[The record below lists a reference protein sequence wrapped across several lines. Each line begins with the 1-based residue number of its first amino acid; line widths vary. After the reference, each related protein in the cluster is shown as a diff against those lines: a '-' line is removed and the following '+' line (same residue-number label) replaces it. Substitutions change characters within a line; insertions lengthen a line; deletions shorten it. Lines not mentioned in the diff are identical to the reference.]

1 MHDPIRESSNKELH
15 SLNWRHSHIVTQ
27 KPSNQMEIVTF
38 VRKQNLLQIFIEK
51 SITIAMNIPMQ
62 LYIPENI

>member
-27 KPSNQMEIVTF
+27 KPSNQMEI
-38 VRKQNLLQIFIEK
+38 
-51 SITIAMNIPMQ
+51 
-62 LYIPENI
+62 Y

>member
-27 KPSNQMEIVTF
+27 KPSNQMEIYW
-38 VRKQNLLQIFIEK
+38 KNNNIHIFF
-51 SITIAMNIPMQ
+51 
-62 LYIPENI
+62 